1 MNVKVV
7 GVEFRDFEVAAVAL
21 NKADNLVISDN
32 VVTNNRHDVPIVGMF
47 SAARFIRPYGKYL
60 KYIDYSVKDENGTVW
75 KTAEHAYDDLI
86 TSINKVYD
94 DVSNHGFIQKDKNP
108 QEFHLFDNPHRAV
121 DGPCY
126 AFLVHGKGPA
136 VGGQG
141 EMFNELDSSTTSSDI
156 VIQDNIVNGIKCW
169 NNEVPALFGK
179 CGGHGCIQN
188 DVRGSVFQTIKSSD
202 SVDNPYLSIDAA
214 GKYIGNVVANMQLI
228 VAQAVLD
235 GTLTNF
241 PAAQIGPNSITQ
253 DLIDWARNGGT
264 LTPKY
269 ICNGDSMHHVMKG
282 MIMIRVEDTEGFDV
296 SGNIISNVE
305 NLSPKPYGSC
315 YDYHIGTSNENL
327 KKQQGGNVRS
337 ISVAANRAYE
347 NKESSIKNNYI
358 CATTSANADYVIG
371 IDIQGDS
378 QGIKVTQNKVDL
390 EDVDSILVTSV
401 VENDNEDYAIETLR
415 KALRADIRDSVLWET
430 DLEAEQ
436 NLIDANINEDGSKLI
451 SLRTR
456 EHASD
461 INVFNNHFVQPTQVL
476 DTASARRLHAPHP
489 HMSGQDEWKYGGC
502 PFADDYYAEEPTL
515 VV

>member
-1 MNVKVV
+1 MNVKIE

-75 KTAEHAYDDLI
+75 KTAEHAYDALI

-94 DVSNHGFIQKDKNP
+94 DVSNYGFIQKDKNP

-188 DVRGSVFQTIKSSD
+188 DVRGSVFQTIKSDSMSSD
-202 SVDNPYLSIDAA
+202 PYLSINAA
-214 GKYIGNVVANMQLI
+214 GKYIGNVVADMQLI
-228 VAQAVLD
+228 IAQAVLD
-235 GTLTNF
+235 GTLTNL

-282 MIMIRVEDTEGFDV
+282 MIMSELKIQKDLTLTATLFPMLRICPPSLTGAVMTT
-296 SGNIISNVE
+296 ISE
-305 NLSPKPYGSC
+305 PRTRIS
-315 YDYHIGTSNENL
+315 TSSKAETS
-327 KKQQGGNVRS
+327 VRYQLLP
-337 ISVAANRAYE
+337 IVPMRIKNRA
-347 NKESSIKNNYI
+347 SRI
-358 CATTSANADYVIG
+358 TT
-371 IDIQGDS
+371 
-378 QGIKVTQNKVDL
+378 
-390 EDVDSILVTSV
+390 LVQLPLLMP
-401 VENDNEDYAIETLR
+401 NIA
-415 KALRADIRDSVLWET
+415 SVLT
-430 DLEAEQ
+430 
-436 NLIDANINEDGSKLI
+436 SKAI
-451 SLRTR
+451 HRVSR
-456 EHASD
+456 
-461 INVFNNHFVQPTQVL
+461 
-476 DTASARRLHAPHP
+476 
-489 HMSGQDEWKYGGC
+489 
-502 PFADDYYAEEPTL
+502 
-515 VV
+515 